1 MKKMWVAAMLCLVL
15 TGCGTV
21 QTFETLGQIQHQTD
35 EIPAMGTV
43 SLTLPQS
50 ASKEA
55 LASGDNTLYHCD
67 GYTLMLQTM
76 TSGDFSR
83 TVQSLSGFRAD
94 DLTVMETRTGAYQRY
109 DWVWTA
115 AGEGGDVLCR
125 AAVLDDGSYHYCL
138 CVMAPAQEAGR
149 LQPEWA
155 EVFHSF
161 GLSGL

>member
-1 MKKMWVAAMLCLVL
+1 MEKILVAAVLCLTL
-15 TGCGTV
+15 TGCATA
-21 QTFETLGQIQHQTD
+21 QTFETLGQVQHQTD
-35 EIPAMGTV
+35 ELPVMGAV
-43 SLTLPQS
+43 CLTLPET
-50 ASKEA
+50 ASEEV
-55 LASGDNTLYHCD
+55 LASDGNTLYYCD

-76 TSGDFSR
+76 LSGDFSG
-83 TVQSLSGFRAD
+83 TVENLSGFQID
-94 DLTVMETRTGAYQRY
+94 DLTVMESRTGAYCRY

-138 CVMAPAQEAGR
+138 CAMAPAQEAGG

-161 GLSGL
+161 ALS